1 MRSKVHPILYTF
13 TRCASDAHHDPS
25 HFSCGDD
32 NKRRFS
38 IFTFFSIQL
47 DRVYDSESRDL
58 CSKVNDRFE
67 VKENN
72 VSRRWTDVGLQ
83 NFNGSFFF
91 VESSKNNG
99 KRISKTKTIK
109 YGTISGT
116 HTSANRDGRQE
127 NFRSIIIYSETCFLV
142 FCQD

>member
-1 MRSKVHPILYTF
+1 MHITTLLISAAATTTKGD
-13 TRCASDAHHDPS
+13 SQ
-25 HFSCGDD
+25 FSL
-32 NKRRFS
+32 
-38 IFTFFSIQL
+38 FFSIQL

-99 KRISKTKTIK
+99 KRIPKTKTIK

-116 HTSANRDGRQE
+116 HTSAKRDGRQE
-127 NFRSIIIYSETCFLV
+127 EFPFNYNL
-142 FCQD
+142 